1 MNASARERLESP
13 SVTAWLSFAAEPTGA
28 LVNYLDR
35 EPPAGV
41 PPRFPRVRVA
51 VPISNARAVGD
62 RFSLEDHG
70 FALVHDPQGAIRAP
84 RDPVAMVSSYY
95 PSVAALV
102 ARATG
107 ARRVVVFDHTFR
119 SSAVSGRTPGGV
131 DTAVDEVHN
140 DYNVESGPRR
150 VRELLRQHAP
160 DEELSALDR
169 RRFAI
174 INVWRPTNGPVEQMP
189 LAVCDRAS
197 LSPADFVPA
206 ELRWPHRTGHIAALR
221 YNPAQRWF
229 YFPRLAPDEAI
240 LLTCY
245 DSMDR
250 LGVHFGAHT
259 AFVDPTSAPTARIR
273 ESVEARV
280 VALY

>member
-1 MNASARERLESP
+1 MNMGARELLDVP
-13 SVTAWLSFAAEPTGA
+13 SVTAWLAFPAEPTGT

-41 PPRFPRVRVA
+41 PQRFPRVRVP
-51 VPISNARAVGD
+51 VPIHNARAFGV
-62 RFSLEDHG
+62 RFSLDDHG
-70 FALVHDPQGAIRAP
+70 FALVHHPQGTIPAP
-84 RDPVAMVSSYY
+84 RDPDAVVSSYY
-95 PSVAALV
+95 PSVAELV

-107 ARRVVVFDHTFR
+107 ARHVVVFDHTFR

-131 DTAVDEVHN
+131 DIAVDEVHN

-150 VRELLRQHAP
+150 VRELLRQYAP
-160 DEELSALDR
+160 NEITGLDR

-197 LSPADFVPA
+197 LSPGDFVPA
-206 ELRWPHRTGHIAALR
+206 ELRWPHRTGHISALR

-229 YFPRLAPDEAI
+229 YFPRLAPDEAL

-245 DSMDR
+245 DSTDR
-250 LGVHFGAHT
+250 QGVHFGAHT
-259 AFVDPTSAPTARIR
+259 AFVDPTSPPTARIR

-280 VALY
+280 IVLY